1 MINSRLIK
9 SNDAGGGVCTSDITD
24 IFGDS
29 SGIALYQLNWD
40 GSDMSG
46 NYDGVA
52 TDVSFVNGHIDSA
65 GSFNGSSSYI
75 NTPNVIKDL
84 ASDNFSI
91 SMWVNVTIIPATGER
106 YFYCNMSNSAS
117 RLIYLKLSSNGTVA
131 LDCQNGASQSIS
143 TSTTALAL
151 GTWYHI
157 LGTYSTSLG
166 GKIYVNSV
174 LENTSAYITLDRAA
188 HTFTDIGKFA
198 IGLGGYVNSEIDQVR
213 IFNKAISAAEVST
226 LYAEAACE
234 KTCTTDTPQLV
245 PNCIAYY
252 KLDGNATDSNGS
264 GTLYDGT
271 ATNVNWTQGR
281 FGSAGGFNGSTS
293 KITISSMSSLGI
305 SDVRAVSGWIKTTTT
320 AAGNMFSIGKTGSS
334 SGYAWFQVTI
344 ESDGKLSGGYTWS
357 NGGTKNGKKTSIVV
371 NDGNWHNIVFVTSGD
386 YANGGGAFYID
397 GQEDTNSTLFNTA
410 NGGQSTITGIAT
422 IGTYSGQSASFF
434 NGSIDQVKIFDRAI
448 TAAEVTTLYNEVQC
462 PSNASFNTVLYEGD
476 NSTSRNIGGAGFQPD
491 MVWVKNRD
499 SSGENHALADT
510 VRGNGEIIYPNLT
523 NATNGF
529 TYLTPVNEGFD
540 ITTNNN
546 NAANNSYVAWCWKT
560 GGAAVTN
567 TDGSITS
574 EVSAN
579 VDAGFS
585 VVKYTGNSSASGTIG
600 HALTAAP
607 NIIIVKNLDNG
618 SALWSVY
625 SSAVGA
631 SQVGHLNSTAA
642 FSSSGD
648 WFSTTPTSSVFS
660 VGSSGSGRTNSTA
673 QNHIAYCF
681 HSVVGFSKFGSYIGT
696 GTSNDIDLGFNLG
709 WIMIKNA
716 SHTNHSWNIVD
727 TTRNTG
733 SNLDLYLQADNNGSE
748 ASTTICSLI
757 TNGFN
762 VSGSQG
768 FNNANGDTYI
778 YMAFANQF

>member
-9 SNDAGGGVCTSDITD
+9 SNDAGGGVCASDITD
-24 IFGDS
+24 IFEDG
-29 SGIALYQLNWD
+29 SGVALYQLNWD

-65 GSFNGSSSYI
+65 GSFNGSSSKVEANVNVF
-75 NTPNVIKDL
+75 NTTTYSVSL
-84 ASDNFSI
+84 
-91 SMWVNVTIIPATGER
+91 WVNVKEYKNANYNHWAFIINNDQHLLIGEYPANTLKIYFSDFSTSNDFYTITDPTAWYNIVITRTG
-106 YFYCNMSNSAS
+106 NSVS
-117 RLIYLKLSSNGTVA
+117 MYVNGTLA
-131 LDCQNGASQSIS
+131 NTFSYTGLSQG
-143 TSTTALAL
+143 TLFKL
-151 GTWYHI
+151 GTNH
-157 LGTYSTSLG
+157 
-166 GKIYVNSV
+166 VN
-174 LENTSAYITLDRAA
+174 
-188 HTFTDIGKFA
+188 
-198 IGLGGYVNSEIDQVR
+198 NSFFNGSIDQVR
-213 IFNKAISAAEVST
+213 IFNKAISPSEVST

-234 KTCTTDTPQLV
+234 KTCTTDTPQIV
-245 PNCIAYY
+245 PDCIAYY

-462 PSNASFNTVLYEGD
+462 PSNASFNTVLYSG
-476 NSTSRNIGGAGFQPD
+476 NGSTQNVGGVGFQPD
-491 MVWVKNRD
+491 LVWIKNRVRSNSHVLSD
-499 SSGENHALADT
+499 VIRGFDKMLSSDRTDAESSFFGTGQSLTSTNDGFSAYTPNA
-510 VRGNGEIIYPNLT
+510 GYGEINYTSDN
-523 NATNGF
+523 
-529 TYLTPVNEGFD
+529 
-540 ITTNNN
+540 
-546 NAANNSYVAWCWKT
+546 YVAWCWKA

-585 VVKYTGNSSASGTIG
+585 IVSYTGN
-600 HALTAAP
+600 H
-607 NIIIVKNLDNG
+607 
-618 SALWSVY
+618 
-625 SSAVGA
+625 
-631 SQVGHLNSTAA
+631 
-642 FSSSGD
+642 
-648 WFSTTPTSSVFS
+648 
-660 VGSSGSGRTNSTA
+660 TNSTVGHGLNSAPEMVIIKALNSGTANWCVYHSGIGAYGGVFLSLTNAA
-673 QNHIAYCF
+673 QYQSNLWLDTVPTSTVFSIGQSDVNVNSSGIIAYCF
-681 HSVVGFSKFGSYIGT
+681 HSVAGFSKFGSYTGNGSAT
-696 GTSNDIDLGFNLG
+696 GTTVTTDFEPAFV
-709 WIMIKNA
+709 MIKKINSTGNWVILDNKRDTSNPIDKTLNPNLSNA
-716 SHTNHSWNIVD
+716 ESTANNIDFNATTFQLKSTNAD
-727 TTRNTG
+727 T
-733 SNLDLYLQADNNGSE
+733 
-748 ASTTICSLI
+748 
-757 TNGFN
+757 
-762 VSGSQG
+762 
-768 FNNANGDTYI
+768 NANTSTYI